1 MIDYSVELGSTVTTL
16 LDKLPYR
23 ITFGDPSFK
32 PDVLLVMLTEK
43 ILPTIRSPTL
53 STIPP
58 LPAITVKSVSLDII
72 APTVRTSFF

>member
-1 MIDYSVELGSTVTTL
+1 
-16 LDKLPYR
+16 
-23 ITFGDPSFK
+23 
-32 PDVLLVMLTEK
+32 
-43 ILPTIRSPTL
+43 L